1 MVRLD
6 RRLRF
11 RARRPGKRPA
21 ALQRSKKGLEG
32 RIGMALLLLASC
44 RIASAQDGWELA
56 MRGEFGI
63 PNGYVQ
69 VRENEIQGTRLDLR
83 HDLGIGTSETFGLE
97 VVRRFSDGSDLRLS
111 VGALLLYGSTTLPG
125 DVFFNG
131 ATLQS
136 GTRLETRPFFLRVN
150 ALYERPLAHLAG
162 GGSLAAGV
170 GLSYVLLNFRLQG
183 TLAATTR
190 DSETSED
197 FLTQELP
204 VPLLTLRFEL
214 PIARTFSLTSVV
226 TGGWLPSVNSLR
238 SEGGIVRISQGH
250 ADVSIGMCRR
260 LGAKVRLDATIH
272 GSYFTQHEVS
282 REDDNDIRLRSVGV
296 GLALGTCF

>member
-1 MVRLD
+1 
-6 RRLRF
+6 
-11 RARRPGKRPA
+11 
-21 ALQRSKKGLEG
+21 
-32 RIGMALLLLASC
+32 MALFLLASG
-44 RIASAQDGWELA
+44 RIASAQDSWELA
-56 MRGEFGI
+56 MRGEIGI
-63 PNGYVQ
+63 PQGYVQ

-83 HDLGIGTSETFGLE
+83 HDLGIETSETFGLE
-97 VVRRFSDGSDLRLS
+97 GARRFSNGSDLRLS
-111 VGALLLYGSTTLPG
+111 VDALLLYGSTTLPG

-131 ATLQS
+131 ATLQG

-150 ALYERPLAHLAG
+150 ALYERPLAHLVG

-170 GLSYVLLNFRLQG
+170 GFSYVLLNFRLQG

-214 PIARTFSLTSVV
+214 PIGGALSLTSVV

-238 SEGGIVRISQGH
+238 SEGGVVRISQGH

-260 LGAKVRLDATIH
+260 LGAKLRLDATIH

-282 REDDNDIRLRSVGV
+282 REDDNNIRLRSVGV
-296 GLALGTCF
+296 GLAVGTCF